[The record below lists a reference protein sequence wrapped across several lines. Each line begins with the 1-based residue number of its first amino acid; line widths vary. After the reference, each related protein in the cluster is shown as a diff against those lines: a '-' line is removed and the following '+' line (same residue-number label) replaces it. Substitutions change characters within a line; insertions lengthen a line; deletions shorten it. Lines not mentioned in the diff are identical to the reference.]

1 MTPRPATARQP
12 VIPRD
17 PMKDLSRLGK
27 LDVKLTDQNGRKIYH
42 WREGNPAEGVL
53 KTMEILAE
61 KAGMSPDI
69 IIDEFRRR
77 HPEKAKPRRRR

>member
-1 MTPRPATARQP
+1 MTPRPATARQAVP
-12 VIPRD
+12 HD
-17 PMKDLSRLGK
+17 PMRDLARIGK
-27 LDVKLTDQNGRKIYH
+27 LDVKLTDSNGRRIYH

-69 IIDEFRRR
+69 IIEEFRRR
-77 HPEKAKPRRRR
+77 HPEKAKRGRR